1 MKIYKLI
8 KLFSLVGLTSL
19 TLLSCSI
26 FKDNR
31 YPTHEESIQRFFRTN
46 YHETHFN
53 KYEGRLEFEFERNDT
68 IIRLDSIEISF
79 SSKNSDYLELFK
91 NRLIPS
97 DVLYTDT
104 LKEVSV
110 CCFEQ
115 FDYLKTKKTARRFK
129 LWKYDGRFVNP
140 TAFYFELT
148 NENAD
153 RETDLKTF
161 IEGAKLTFMSCPLPQ
176 I

>member
-1 MKIYKLI
+1 MKVL
-8 KLFSLVGLTSL
+8 SLVALTSL
-19 TLLSCSI
+19 TLWSCSI

-31 YPTHEESIQRFFRTN
+31 YPTYEESIQKFFQTN
-46 YHETHFN
+46 YHEMDFE
-53 KYEGRLEFEFERNDT
+53 KYEGLLEFEFGTNDT
-68 IIRLDSIEISF
+68 IIKLDSLEIAF
-79 SSKNSDYLELFK
+79 SSENSDYLELFK

-104 LKEVSV
+104 LKKVSV

-115 FDYLKTKKTARRFK
+115 FEYLKTKKTARRFK

-148 NENAD
+148 NNNSD
-153 RETDLKTF
+153 KETDLKTF
-161 IEGAKLTFMSCPLPQ
+161 IEGAKLTFMSRPLLQ

>member
-1 MKIYKLI
+1 ME
-8 KLFSLVGLTSL
+8 F
-19 TLLSCSI
+19 
-26 FKDNR
+26 
-31 YPTHEESIQRFFRTN
+31 E
-46 YHETHFN
+46 
-53 KYEGRLEFEFERNDT
+53 KYEGKLEFEFGTNDT
-68 IIRLDSIEISF
+68 IIKLDSLEIAF
-79 SSKNSDYLELFK
+79 SSKDSNYLELFK

-104 LKEVSV
+104 LKKVSV

-115 FDYLKTKKTARRFK
+115 FEYVKTKKVARRFK
-129 LWKYDGRFVNP
+129 LWKYDRRYVNP

-148 NENAD
+148 NEKAD

-161 IEGAKLTFMSCPLPQ
+161 IKGAKLTFMSWPLPQ